1 MIQKKK
7 LQGFYSKLEFGEHEF
22 NLENASGE
30 NFDLFQIK
38 VVCEVSLIIW
48 TIASSSERSYS

>member
-7 LQGFYSKLEFGEHEF
+7 LQGFYSKLGIGEHEF